1 MPAPSI
7 EAQTA
12 LGNASVNLDIET
24 LQSTLGGA
32 PDASASPQK
41 ISDVQ
46 SQTRV
51 LKRHLDRLFDLE
63 EVDDYL
69 QFVVTVHPQLSEQVA
84 TLKAEHNEFRG
95 IINVLIARLNR
106 LEADDQRRFAAI
118 CLEIHEVTCRVLAH
132 GRAEGKLLSRA
143 LNRDEGSEG

>member
-1 MPAPSI
+1 MPAPNI
-7 EAQTA
+7 EKRTA
-12 LGNASVNLDIET
+12 LGSASVNNDIKT
-24 LQSTLGGA
+24 LQTTLESA
-32 PDASASPQK
+32 ADTSASPQQV
-41 ISDVQ
+41 SDVQ

-84 TLKAEHNEFRG
+84 GLKAEHNEFRG
-95 IINVLIARLNR
+95 LISALIARLNR
-106 LEADDQRRFAAI
+106 LEADDQPRFAAI

-132 GRAEGKLLSRA
+132 GRAEGKLLSQA
-143 LNRDEGSEG
+143 LNRDEGNEG

>member
-1 MPAPSI
+1 MPIPDI
-7 EAQTA
+7 QTQTE
-12 LGNASVNLDIET
+12 LGSTSVDHHIKT
-24 LQSTLGGA
+24 LQTTLQ
-32 PDASASPQK
+32 ASPDTGASMQQV
-41 ISDVQ
+41 SDVQ

-84 TLKAEHNEFRG
+84 ALKAEHDEFRG
-95 IINVLIARLNR
+95 LINALIARLNR
-106 LEADDQRRFAAI
+106 LEANDQLRFAAI

-132 GRAEGKLLSRA
+132 GRAEGKLLSQG
-143 LNRDEGSEG
+143 LNRDEGNEG